1 MFLRHK
7 VLEHIKHNFSNPYTS
22 HLRIPAILSMFWI
35 TNPSNFILLIYF
47 FIFLGP
53 HLWYMEVPRLGVKS
67 ELQLPTY
74 ATATATAMQDQAV
87 SSIYTAAHG
96 NAMILNPLS
105 KARDWAHI
113 LMDPSQVR

>member
-1 MFLRHK
+1 
-7 VLEHIKHNFSNPYTS
+7 
-22 HLRIPAILSMFWI
+22 
-35 TNPSNFILLIYF
+35 
-47 FIFLGP
+47 
-53 HLWYMEVPRLGVKS
+53 MEVPRLGVKS

-74 ATATATAMQDQAV
+74 ATATATAMRAV